1 VKAARFDYLRPAS
14 LQEALSALAA
24 SGPSAR
30 LIAGSQSLG
39 PMLNLRLARPTLLID
54 IARLEALRSVTEFD
68 QDLRIGAGVT
78 HAEIEDGRYP
88 LLRDHPW
95 QRVAGTIA
103 YRSVRNRGTV
113 GGSLAHADPA
123 ADWMLVAWA
132 CDAQIEIARLAGSR
146 LVPVSGFMKAA
157 YTTVL
162 AADEMIVAVRIPAAL
177 ARADWGYYKVCRKVG
192 DFAEASC
199 AALFD
204 ARSGL
209 ARIVIGALDGPPLS
223 LDSLARSVAR
233 DRCVPS
239 DDAIA
244 EALGS
249 SPVASD
255 AIARQMFTAT
265 VARAIARA
273 RGTEHHREAELA

>member
-14 LQEALSALAA
+14 VEEALSALAA
-24 SGPSAR
+24 GGPSGR

-54 IARLEALRSVTEFD
+54 IARLEALRTVTESHEG
-68 QDLRIGAGVT
+68 LRIGAGVT
-78 HAEIEDGRYP
+78 HAEIEDGRHP

-132 CDAQIEIARLAGSR
+132 CEAQIEIARVAGSR
-146 LVPVSGFMKAA
+146 LVPVSDFMQAA
-157 YTTVL
+157 YTTAL
-162 AADEMIVAVRIPAAL
+162 AADEMIVAVHLPSAL
-177 ARADWGYYKVCRKVG
+177 ARAGWGYYKVCRKVG

-199 AALFD
+199 SVLFD
-204 ARSGL
+204 AQSGRS
-209 ARIVIGALDGPPLS
+209 RIVIGALDGPPVS
-223 LDSLARSVAR
+223 LDSLARALAQ
-233 DRCVPS
+233 DRRAPS
-239 DDAIA
+239 DEAIA
-244 EALGS
+244 DALS
-249 SPVASD
+249 LSPVASD
-255 AIARQMFTAT
+255 PIARRMFTAT
-265 VARAIARA
+265 VSRAIARA
-273 RGTEHHREAELA
+273 LGTDHHREVELA